1 MTCPF
6 CGGQT
11 VPVYKANWCESC
23 RKTDFGVNIT
33 CVGADM
39 TDDLR
44 GSLMLNKKAYEARGE
59 DLRSGA
65 LELNLRG
72 PREFHPQLDKK
83 FY

>member
-1 MTCPF
+1 M
-6 CGGQT
+6 
-11 VPVYKANWCESC
+11 
-23 RKTDFGVNIT
+23 NIT
-33 CVGADM
+33 CVGSDM

-44 GSLMLNKKAYEARGE
+44 GSLMLNKKAYEARSD

-72 PREFHPQLDKK
+72 PREFHPQLEKK